1 MDINT
6 INNIDTFV
14 YDNDNLLI
22 TNDDMLTT
30 LDNEY
35 NPKQDFDKWLAMD
48 EELGYNTS
56 EYISRLADF
65 DYDDDDMTTSI
76 KYQNAVLEILHN
88 NPDTYRLV

>member
-1 MDINT
+1 MDINST
-6 INNIDTFV
+6 NNID
-14 YDNDNLLI
+14 DLLI
-22 TNDDMLTT
+22 TDDDMLTT

-35 NPKQDFDKWLAMD
+35 NPKKDFDKWLAMD

-65 DYDDDDMTTSI
+65 DYDDDSITTSM